1 MAKQTELELTAQQAA
16 QPEETPAKKTAAKK
30 TAAKK
35 PAAKK
40 ATTKKTTTKTKA
52 AKTEDGETAAEKP
65 AAKRT
70 TKKTEAKPGTK
81 LVIVESPAKAKT
93 IGKYLGRGYTV
104 TASMGHIRDLPAS
117 TLGIDVEHGYTPK
130 YIDSK
135 FDDIVEFS
143 ELQEFLDVPLKN
155 YSSGMVAR
163 LAFAVATMTKPD
175 ILIADEILSVG
186 DFLFQEKCEKRM
198 AELLSG
204 GTTVILVSH
213 SIEQIERMCNKVAW
227 LDHGHLRRLGPTKEV
242 TAEYRK
248 FEKKDAMKA
257 DKVEG

>member
-1 MAKQTELELTAQQAA
+1 MLETVGIEAGRMGEYPHQFSGGMKQ
-16 QPEETPAKKTAAKK
+16 
-30 TAAKK
+30 
-35 PAAKK
+35 
-40 ATTKKTTTKTKA
+40 
-52 AKTEDGETAAEKP
+52 
-65 AAKRT
+65 RV
-70 TKKTEAKPGTK
+70 
-81 LVIVESPAKAKT
+81 VIAIA
-93 IGKYLGRGYTV
+93 
-104 TASMGHIRDLPAS
+104 
-117 TLGIDVEHGYTPK
+117 
-130 YIDSK
+130 
-135 FDDIVEFS
+135 
-143 ELQEFLDVPLKN
+143 
-155 YSSGMVAR
+155 
-163 LAFAVATMTKPD
+163 LACDPD

>member
-1 MAKQTELELTAQQAA
+1 M
-16 QPEETPAKKTAAKK
+16 
-30 TAAKK
+30 
-35 PAAKK
+35 
-40 ATTKKTTTKTKA
+40 
-52 AKTEDGETAAEKP
+52 
-65 AAKRT
+65 
-70 TKKTEAKPGTK
+70 
-81 LVIVESPAKAKT
+81 
-93 IGKYLGRGYTV
+93 
-104 TASMGHIRDLPAS
+104 
-117 TLGIDVEHGYTPK
+117 
-130 YIDSK
+130 
-135 FDDIVEFS
+135 EFS
-143 ELQEFLDVPLKN
+143 ELREFLDVPLKN

-227 LDHGHLRRLGPTKEV
+227 LDHGHLRRNGPTMEV

-248 FEKKDAMKA
+248 FEKKDAMQAK
-257 DKVEG
+257 KGE

>member
-1 MAKQTELELTAQQAA
+1 MLF
-16 QPEETPAKKTAAKK
+16 
-30 TAAKK
+30 
-35 PAAKK
+35 
-40 ATTKKTTTKTKA
+40 
-52 AKTEDGETAAEKP
+52 
-65 AAKRT
+65 R
-70 TKKTEAKPGTK
+70 
-81 LVIVESPAKAKT
+81 
-93 IGKYLGRGYTV
+93 
-104 TASMGHIRDLPAS
+104 
-117 TLGIDVEHGYTPK
+117 
-130 YIDSK
+130 
-135 FDDIVEFS
+135 
-143 ELQEFLDVPLKN
+143 
-155 YSSGMVAR
+155 SGMVAR

>member
-1 MAKQTELELTAQQAA
+1 MYSVLKSYGLNGLNGFAVAVEADVSGGLPAFSLVGLPDSAVRESGDRVRSAVKNLGYKWPDRHITVNGTIAPLIELGAGFDMDLTAR
-16 QPEETPAKKTAAKK
+16 ENIYLN
-30 TAAKK
+30 
-35 PAAKK
+35 
-40 ATTKKTTTKTKA
+40 
-52 AKTEDGETAAEKP
+52 
-65 AAKRT
+65 
-70 TKKTEAKPGTK
+70 GTV
-81 LVIVESPAKAKT
+81 L
-93 IGKYLGRGYTV
+93 
-104 TASMGHIRDLPAS
+104 
-117 TLGIDVEHGYTPK
+117 GYTPK

-143 ELQEFLDVPLKN
+143 ELQDFLDVPLKN

-213 SIEQIERMCNKVAW
+213 SIDQIERMCNKVAW
-227 LDHGHLRRLGPTKEV
+227 LDHGHLRRLGPTKEI
-242 TAEYRK
+242 TAEYRR
-248 FEKKDAMKA
+248 FEKKDAMPA
-257 DKVEG
+257 KVTEE

>member
-1 MAKQTELELTAQQAA
+1 MKKWIAVLLCLITLFSLAACGKREAEQTTVQLVSGQTYGTGKHSFDFVVTDPDGVDTSVTVKTDADMVGAALLELGSGFDFDLTGR
-16 QPEETPAKKTAAKK
+16 ENIYLN
-30 TAAKK
+30 
-35 PAAKK
+35 
-40 ATTKKTTTKTKA
+40 
-52 AKTEDGETAAEKP
+52 
-65 AAKRT
+65 
-70 TKKTEAKPGTK
+70 GTV
-81 LVIVESPAKAKT
+81 LGFSP
-93 IGKYLGRGYTV
+93 KYL
-104 TASMGHIRDLPAS
+104 D
-117 TLGIDVEHGYTPK
+117 E
-130 YIDSK
+130 K
-135 FDDIVEFS
+135 FDEIVEFS
-143 ELQEFLDVPLKN
+143 ELQNFLDVPLKN

-213 SIEQIERMCNKVAW
+213 SIDQIERMCNKVAW